1 LTPHIAVVLGL
12 GFGDEGK
19 GSLVDWLVRRH
30 APAGGAIVVRHGG
43 GAQAAHHVTTPE
55 GRTHCFSQLGSGS
68 LIPKT
73 RTYLG
78 REMVIDPLALHLEAA
93 AIAQAGVKNALSL
106 LAIHPDALVVTP
118 WHARLNRLRE
128 TLRLGDRH
136 GSTGRGIGEAQLDAE
151 RGLPTLRMGHVRD
164 HDALVSQ
171 AQLVR
176 ATKLEHADLLIA
188 EAEAASN
195 PAIID
200 ARRLRDE
207 LAAQPLDTLVHA
219 LEAIFAPGRAEL
231 RADLPLHNGCSLVVF
246 EGAQGILLDRDHGFF
261 PHVSPTRATRPAA
274 ELAIES
280 LGFKSQDAEFWGVLR
295 AYHTRHG
302 AGPLPSALP
311 NWASLLPETTNGQSP
326 WQGQF
331 RCGPFDAVLARYAL
345 ARVGALHHLAVNCV
359 DRVERL
365 DDPMVCEAWEVDGA
379 RLDNLPNGSV
389 PPEVRTALAMAASPI
404 QRRINSADLITTLE
418 QLVGR
423 PIDLVGRGPRALD
436 KRSP

>member
-1 LTPHIAVVLGL
+1 VLGL

-30 APAGGAIVVRHGG
+30 APGGGAIVVRHGG

-68 LIPKT
+68 LIPRT

-93 AIAQAGVKNALSL
+93 AIAQAGVKSALAL

-118 WHARLNRLRE
+118 WHARINRLRE

-151 RGLPTLRMGHVRD
+151 RGLPTLTMGYARH
-164 HDALVSQ
+164 HDALVSR
-171 AQLVR
+171 AELVR
-176 ATKLEHADLLIA
+176 ATKLEHADQLVA
-188 EAEAASN
+188 EADATNN
-195 PAIID
+195 PAKES
-200 ARRLRDE
+200 ARRLRAE
-207 LAAQPLDTLVHA
+207 LAAQPLEPLVHA

-231 RADLPLHNGCSLVVF
+231 RADLPLGKGCPLVVF

-261 PHVSPTRATRPAA
+261 PHVSPTRATRQAA
-274 ELAIES
+274 EQAIDS
-280 LGFKSQDAEFWGVLR
+280 LGFSSLDAEFWGVLR

-311 NWASLLPETTNGQSP
+311 AWAALLPETTNGQSP
-326 WQGQF
+326 WQGEF

-345 ARVGALHHLAVNCV
+345 ARVGGLHHLAVNCV

-365 DDPMVCEAWEVDGA
+365 DDPMVCEAWEVGGQRID
-379 RLDNLPNGSV
+379 DLPNGNV
-389 PPEVRTALAMAASPI
+389 APEVRTALAKAASPI
-404 QRRINSADLITTLE
+404 QRRVAQSGVVAALE

-436 KRSP
+436 KRRP